1 MSAMPRA
8 TIYATR
14 GDVRGRCGHWH
25 RTLRAAVQCLARD
38 YRACRSEGRSSDRV
52 IVARDPMYLLE
63 RPLNDVE
70 ANDAFMRRQDFQWTA
85 RWWAEIRWRLRGVG
99 VREFRALCARCGRTG
114 QAHWTGRGCW
124 YFRRSR

>member
-1 MSAMPRA
+1 MTRS

-25 RTLRAAVQCLARD
+25 RTLRAAVQCLDRD
-38 YRACRSEGRSSDRV
+38 YRDCRSQGGSSDRV

-70 ANDAFMRRQDFQWTA
+70 ANEAFMLRQDSHGAA
-85 RWWAEIRWRLRGVG
+85 R
-99 VREFRALCARCGRTG
+99 
-114 QAHWTGRGCW
+114 
-124 YFRRSR
+124 